1 MIEYVLIMMICGMVT
16 ATYTIFT
23 AHDRS
28 SWFYIKTVLF
38 CFFCSPILP
47 FITFYGLPAALK
59 TTLKD

>member
-23 AHDRS
+23 AQDRS
-28 SWFYIKTVLF
+28 LWFYIKTVLF

-47 FITFYGLPAALK
+47 FITFYGLPTALK